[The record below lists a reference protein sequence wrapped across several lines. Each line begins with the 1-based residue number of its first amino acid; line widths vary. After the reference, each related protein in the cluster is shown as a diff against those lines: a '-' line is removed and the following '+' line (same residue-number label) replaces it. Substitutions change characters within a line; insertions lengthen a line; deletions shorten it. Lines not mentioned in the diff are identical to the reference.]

1 MAIGD
6 DDKSEKS
13 SMTFDNREMSDLS
26 QTNLKIDEKT
36 NKSLVNNKII
46 PNLITEQSS
55 KVSMSY
61 I

>member
-55 KVSMSY
+55 KVSMSF